1 MNECCYV
8 HFSLHL
14 LLEEALLEIFS
25 KMLCDVDYIM
35 NAF

>member
-1 MNECCYV
+1 MNEYCYV

-14 LLEEALLEIFS
+14 LLEASLEIFS
-25 KMLCDVDYIM
+25 KMLCAVDYIM